1 LYLLCITT
9 FYVYNEPVIILTLDE
24 VLKEKGKTAYQ
35 VAKSTG
41 LHQSVVSKLRRNE
54 AKMIALDVLDRL
66 CDELDCKPSDLIVHQ
81 SSKPNP
87 APQTVKPQ
95 TVKVDPEKPA
105 STPETPQKT
114 VSSDGM
120 TVREVRERLFATTE
134 KMLSRERINNYI
146 TKGTLRTTQPG
157 GKSTPH
163 IISEADYLEFEAWYK
178 ENILKQK

>member
-1 LYLLCITT
+1 
-9 FYVYNEPVIILTLDE
+9 VYNEPVIILTLDE
-24 VLKEKGKTAYQ
+24 VLKKKGKTAYQ

-81 SSKPNP
+81 SSKPGAN
-87 APQTVKPQ
+87 
-95 TVKVDPEKPA
+95 KPA
-105 STPETPQKT
+105 SKPGTLKKA

-120 TVREVRERLFATTE
+120 TVREVRKRLFATTG

-146 TKGTLRTTQPG
+146 TNGTLRTTQPG
-157 GKSTPH
+157 GKGTPH
-163 IISEADYLEFEAWYK
+163 IISEADYLEFETWYQ